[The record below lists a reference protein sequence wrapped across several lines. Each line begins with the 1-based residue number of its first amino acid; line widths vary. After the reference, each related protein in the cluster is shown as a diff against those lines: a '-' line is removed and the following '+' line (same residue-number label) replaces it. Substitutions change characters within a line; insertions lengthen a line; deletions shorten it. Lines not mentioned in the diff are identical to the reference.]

1 MLQESLTQPLR
12 GIGNQNHYIS
22 DNFHHKK
29 NSIMKAHTNTNSCG
43 TVIFLKTLR
52 LTTTALLPVIAKHYI
67 TVFKTWHDD
76 LMKNRVK
83 DFPATLATPKS
94 GQCHIWQRNSR
105 QHDKPSFWTCVD
117 IWVSTD
123 VKFGSVNLTFLNMAS
138 TLIKPHKL
146 SSIREEA
153 AIITARNELST
164 HWGTERWQHTH
175 SHSNG
180 ILCHIKPRKWAGEFY
195 IIRVLHTHTH

>member
-1 MLQESLTQPLR
+1 
-12 GIGNQNHYIS
+12 
-22 DNFHHKK
+22 
-29 NSIMKAHTNTNSCG
+29 MKAHTNTNSCG

-94 GQCHIWQRNSR
+94 GQCHIWRRNSR

-123 VKFGSVNLTFLNMAS
+123 VKFWSVNLTFFKHGFNINQA
-138 TLIKPHKL
+138 TQIIKHQRRGGNYNSK
-146 SSIREEA
+146 
-153 AIITARNELST
+153 
-164 HWGTERWQHTH
+164 
-175 SHSNG
+175 
-180 ILCHIKPRKWAGEFY
+180 KWAINSLGDWAMTTHTLAQQWSFMSY
-195 IIRVLHTHTH
+195 KTQKMNRWILHHKSATHTHTH